1 MKRLS
6 SGQFEHLLFAH
17 FLFLRPFPHFLIAPL
32 LFVTLLLVALPS
44 AWASERPE
52 LRTELRGSTTAVVY
66 QGEVRPFASFA
77 RDVLDNFSGKVSYRC
92 KDGEVDRCPRKMQAA
107 EVVLGIVKNAPQ
119 SRDWKLF
126 KVLRSDVSEA
136 LHLPPGERYV
146 SYGQLQPARDLLELY
161 ASRDD
166 GHAATLEMK
175 RLYENVQ
182 LFETLG
188 DSARVKEL
196 FTLAEPALAES
207 GPTVRRVNLELA
219 YYFVDPVLGAFV
231 AAFVGVL
238 LSLLNLNFKK
248 TALDRAANGA
258 GLVASVI
265 LVLTLAVRFAVT
277 GHPPMANLYEII
289 LWVALLLEAF
299 EVAAFFR
306 CRRRQFSLMVPV
318 AFVAALLLFFARFVL
333 ETGDAFRAL
342 PAILNSSVF
351 LTLHVFTIAMG
362 FAGMILSGIVAHVAL
377 FRFRGREIPRDEPL
391 MSLLYGTLVFGSVL
405 TIVGTLLGGVWA
417 DFAWGRFWGFDPKE
431 CGALFVIL
439 WAMLGLHL
447 RAGRLVTGRGFVLFN
462 AFNVVVTFLCWFGIN
477 LLGVGLHS
485 YGFQNGTFTWL
496 LSFVLVD
503 CALILLLNFYF
514 RKHE

>member
-6 SGQFEHLLFAH
+6 SEWFPHFLFPR
-17 FLFLRPFPHFLIAPL
+17 FLFLRPFPRFLIAPL
-32 LFVTLLLVALPS
+32 LFVALLFVALPS
-44 AWASERPE
+44 VWASERPV
-52 LRTELRGSTTAVVY
+52 LRTELRGSATAVVY
-66 QGEVRPFASFA
+66 QGETRPFASFA

-92 KDGEVDRCPRKMQAA
+92 AEKDADRCPRKMQAT
-107 EVVLGIVKNAPQ
+107 EVVLGIFGGKPE

-136 LHLPPGERYV
+136 LHLPAGERYV

-207 GPTVRRVNLELA
+207 GPTVRRINLELA
-219 YYFVDPVLGAFV
+219 YYFVDPVLWAFV
-231 AAFVGVL
+231 AAFVGFL

-248 TALDRAANGA
+248 TALDRVANGA
-258 GLVASVI
+258 GLVATVI
-265 LVLTLAVRFAVT
+265 LVLTLGVRFAVT

-289 LWVALLLEAF
+289 LWVALLLESF
-299 EVAAFFR
+299 EVVAFFR

-417 DFAWGRFWGFDPKE
+417 DYAWGRFWGFDPKE

-439 WAMLGLHL
+439 WAMLALHL
-447 RAGRLVTGRGFVLFN
+447 RASGLVKNRGFALFN
-462 AFNVVVTFLCWFGIN
+462 AFNVVVTFLCWFGVN
-477 LLGVGLHS
+477 LLGIGLHS
-485 YGFQNGTFTWL
+485 YGFQNGTFAGL
-496 LSFVLVD
+496 AGFVLAD
-503 CALILLLNFYF
+503 LALILFLNFYF
-514 RKHE
+514 QKHE

>member
-6 SGQFEHLLFAH
+6 SGQFPR
-17 FLFLRPFPHFLIAPL
+17 FLFAPL

-44 AWASERPE
+44 VWASERPE
-52 LRTELRGSTTAVVY
+52 LRTELQGSATAVVY

-77 RDVLDNFSGKVSYRC
+77 RDVLDNFSGKISYRC
-92 KDGEVDRCPRKMQAA
+92 AEKDADRCPLKMQAT

-136 LHLPPGERYV
+136 LSLPKDSRYV
-146 SYGQLQPARDLLELY
+146 SYGELSKSRDLLAFY
-161 ASRDD
+161 ASRGDD
-166 GHAATLEMK
+166 HAATQEMK
-175 RLYENVQ
+175 RLYGNVQ

-207 GPTVRRVNLELA
+207 GSTLRRVKLELL
-219 YYFVDPVLGAFV
+219 YYFVDPVLWAFV
-231 AAFVGVL
+231 AAFVGLL

-439 WAMLGLHL
+439 WTMLGLHL
-447 RAGRLVTGRGFVLFN
+447 RSGRLVTNRGFALFN
-462 AFNVVVTFLCWFGIN
+462 AFNVIVTFLCWFGIN